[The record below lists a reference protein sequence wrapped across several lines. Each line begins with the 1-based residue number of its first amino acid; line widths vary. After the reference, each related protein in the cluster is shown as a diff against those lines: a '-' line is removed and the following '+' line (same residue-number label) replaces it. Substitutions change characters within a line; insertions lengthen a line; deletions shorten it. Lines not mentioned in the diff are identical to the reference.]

1 VEDFTKELT
10 DQNRLTV
17 KRTGPAIDP
26 KEIIGKQIFVETDG
40 ERNGSYEIREVR
52 PASGNR
58 WVLDLGDITLVRR
71 YKDENNFSKGYV
83 YNLKKGASWR
93 IPLSAEWFGK

>member
-1 VEDFTKELT
+1 M
-10 DQNRLTV
+10 
-17 KRTGPAIDP
+17 
-26 KEIIGKQIFVETDG
+26 
-40 ERNGSYEIREVR
+40 
-52 PASGNR
+52 
-58 WVLDLGDITLVRR
+58 LDLGDITLVRR